1 VRALIDES
9 TGVEGARR
17 VGTLYDTAE
26 AEGREYFVRSGVE
39 IIRPSP
45 QEFIAFNDALKSTQE
60 EMLATLEAKGKK
72 ARAFYARI
80 RQLVGD
86 TKA

>member
-1 VRALIDES
+1 VRALIDET

-17 VGTLYDTAE
+17 VGGLYDE
-26 AEGREYFVRSGVE
+26 AETAGREYLVKSGAE
-39 IIRPSP
+39 IIKPSA
-45 QEFIAFNDALKSTQE
+45 QEFVAFRDALKTTQDD
-60 EMLATLEAKGKK
+60 MLAEREAKGIK

-86 TKA
+86 AKA